1 MRAVRLAGLLA
12 AAALLASG
20 CGDDSSSTT
29 EPATTDPVVTKLDVD
44 DLDCSEGS
52 IGTFFVTWETENATF
67 VDIVV
72 DGGDPATADASGAL
86 TLTAP
91 CDGSEHEVSITP
103 LGDDGPGKTETRTVG
118 S

>member
-1 MRAVRLAGLLA
+1 VPSKALLLA
-12 AAALLASG
+12 AAALAAG
-20 CGDDSSSTT
+20 CGGDSGSTTT
-29 EPATTDPVVTKLDVD
+29 EPTTTDPVMTSLEVG

-52 IGTFFVTWETENATF
+52 IGTIFVTWETANATA

-72 DGGDPATADASGAL
+72 DSGDPAGAGPSGAL

-91 CDGSEHEVSITP
+91 CDGEEHEVSITP
-103 LGDDGPGKTETRTVG
+103 LGDDGPGQPETRTVG